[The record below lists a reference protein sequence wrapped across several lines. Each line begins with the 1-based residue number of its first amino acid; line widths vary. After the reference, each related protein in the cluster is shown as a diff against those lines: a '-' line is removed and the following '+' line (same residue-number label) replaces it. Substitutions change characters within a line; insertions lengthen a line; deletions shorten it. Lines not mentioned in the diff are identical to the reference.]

1 MVISGLQKTT
11 LIDYPGNIACTVF
24 TYGCNFR
31 CPFCHNPELVLK
43 SPSKAIK
50 ETEFFK
56 FLKIRKNMLD
66 GVVITGG
73 EPLIHKDLLEFVKK
87 IKDENFLVKIDTNGS
102 FPERLQELLKEKVV
116 DYIAMDIKSGLEE
129 YGDITGGFTDVAKIL
144 ESVKI
149 LKNSNIDYEFRTT
162 VVKGLHKKKNIE
174 EIGRLLKETKN
185 FSLQNFKFG
194 KTISNEFGKKN
205 EFSKV
210 ELEEFEKI
218 LKKYVR
224 DVTIKNIY

>member
-31 CPFCHNPELVLK
+31 CPFCHNPELVIK
-43 SPSKAIK
+43 SPAKVI
-50 ETEFFK
+50 EEREFFK
-56 FLKIRKNMLD
+56 FLKTRKNMLD

-73 EPLIHKDLLEFVKK
+73 EPFIHTDLLEFVKK
-87 IKDENFLVKIDTNGS
+87 IKNESFLVKIDTNGS
-102 FPERLQELLKEKVV
+102 FPERLEKLLKEKVV
-116 DYIAMDIKSGLEE
+116 NYVAMDIKSGLEE
-129 YGDITGGFTDVAKIL
+129 YGNITGGFTDVKKIL
-144 ESVKI
+144 ESIKI

-174 EIGRLLKETKN
+174 EIGKLLKGAKN
-185 FSLQNFKFG
+185 FSLQNFKSG
-194 KTISNEFGKKN
+194 KSISNEFSKKN

-218 LKKYVR
+218 LRKYIQNI
-224 DVTIKNIY
+224 TIKNIY